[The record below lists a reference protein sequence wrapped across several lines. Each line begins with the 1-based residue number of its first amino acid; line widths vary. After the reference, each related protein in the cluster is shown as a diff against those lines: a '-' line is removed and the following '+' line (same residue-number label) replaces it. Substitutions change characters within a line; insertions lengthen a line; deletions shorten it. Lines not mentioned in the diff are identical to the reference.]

1 MSNTSSL
8 RTSWKYIEVELL
20 PSQMLYSTAPVTQS
34 SGMDLINRGE
44 LDTAQTWTMVD
55 FSNPISAT
63 SQVISVSFYASNTKS
78 LRVGLYRP
86 TSGTTFTVVK
96 QLDVSH
102 STGVVVVSLYHILM
116 FQN

>member
-1 MSNTSSL
+1 MVFWL
-8 RTSWKYIEVELL
+8 IPVLHRA
-20 PSQMLYSTAPVTQS
+20 STGGESQS
-34 SGMDLINRGE
+34 SGMELINRGQ

-96 QLDVSH
+96 QMDVSH

-116 FQN
+116 FQD